1 MKALIQYDIE
11 NKFFNCLSN
20 YIPENICANIDNRLY
35 SLYFKYNF
43 ETFFFV
49 ADKEISRELNTF
61 IIEFQETKKI
71 FLYHKNPET
80 KDYSKI
86 FKKVIHLS
94 DHGIKLQGS
103 HVELPEYFVN
113 EKLFNNENNSNIKDK
128 YCVFLEMKQKLPESL
143 ESLLYPNSDKP
154 INMFNSP
161 HINHYQN
168 MGTLS
173 EAQKAQIL
181 KEYKYFINIDNNYI
195 HEAKLC
201 GCQIVEIG
209 SDNQLKKQKIDTNAV
224 TIKQI
229 LGDLSY
235 E

>member
-1 MKALIQYDIE
+1 
-11 NKFFNCLSN
+11 
-20 YIPENICANIDNRLY
+20 
-35 SLYFKYNF
+35 
-43 ETFFFV
+43 
-49 ADKEISRELNTF
+49 
-61 IIEFQETKKI
+61 
-71 FLYHKNPET
+71 
-80 KDYSKI
+80 
-86 FKKVIHLS
+86 
-94 DHGIKLQGS
+94 
-103 HVELPEYFVN
+103 
-113 EKLFNNENNSNIKDK
+113 
-128 YCVFLEMKQKLPESL
+128 MKQKIPERL